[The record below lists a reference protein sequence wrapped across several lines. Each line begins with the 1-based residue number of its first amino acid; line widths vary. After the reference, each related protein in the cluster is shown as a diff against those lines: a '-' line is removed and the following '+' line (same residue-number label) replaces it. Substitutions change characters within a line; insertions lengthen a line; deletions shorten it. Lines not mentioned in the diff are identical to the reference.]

1 MACYIYRNVIY
12 MDIRN
17 DQVACRLQMQPFDP
31 FHTTRLFLRPL
42 KISENRWFS
51 DVFRGYRKRLE
62 LLNGLTH

>member
-1 MACYIYRNVIY
+1 

-62 LLNGLTH
+62 LLNGLTQ